1 MMTTKVNILID
12 GGFFIQKFKERYKK
26 MPSANDVEKE
36 ITTIMNEV
44 QNKTGKDSNDILFR
58 VYYYDCNPYGGK
70 AKKPGSSDEFDFS
83 STKTFQAKERML
95 RNLAQK
101 ERFAVRLGELSF
113 DGWDKVKRT
122 DPKTGKDVEDY
133 VPKLH
138 QKGVDMKVGLDMAL
152 MALKH
157 LVDKVVLVA
166 GDSDFIAPMKF
177 VRKEGL
183 QVYLYSM
190 GHNVKSRLI
199 EHCDF
204 KLS

>member
-1 MMTTKVNILID
+1 MTTKVNILID
-12 GGFFIQKFKERYKK
+12 GGFFIQKFKERSGK
-26 MPSANDVEKE
+26 MPNANDVEKE

-44 QNKTGKDSNDILFR
+44 QNKTGKDSNDVLFR
-58 VYYYDCNPYGGK
+58 VYYYDCNPFGGK
-70 AKKPGSSDEFDFS
+70 AKKPGSSEEIDFS
-83 STKTFQAKERML
+83 QTKTFQAKERML

-113 DGWDKVKRT
+113 DGWDTVKRT
-122 DPKTGKDVEDY
+122 DSKTGKEVEDF

-190 GHNVKSRLI
+190 GHKVKAKLI